1 MRKVL
6 CLLMCVL
13 LSTIPMVGLVA
24 GSEPPVSMLM
34 ELRDKYA
41 DLSIQAGVIL
51 KEPLSQ
57 PEPPSATIVCSDEEA
72 AKEDGQNLDT
82 FLKAFS
88 APEGPLCD
96 ELLST
101 QKQMQLLG
109 EYPGYEREAA
119 LTDRLGRKVQLLIRQ
134 YGKDLTTLPAVTAAG
149 LQTVKAIQLLGF
161 DATGRADTLMASLS
175 DMHAAAVEEMF
186 RLLTE
191 EHDYTYVQPLLDAA
205 RNSQL
210 LGGTSGINTDKFLAR
225 LQNALHFELE
235 IVYRI
240 DLPFEHWEEK
250 VTLQMVPASLD
261 NLMHLRG
268 SGTGAMTVYS
278 NDDVPEAYY
287 EAPDFQVEAE
297 LTDFLPCKG
306 TVMLTLSPFY
316 PPKATLVLPDE
327 DEEFT
332 IKAEMPLMQ
341 TGWELAQESR
351 LQEGKYVFPLTLNNL
366 AACAID
372 ETIQASPTG
381 TLATVLDITLTHMPA
396 Q

>member
-13 LSTIPMVGLVA
+13 MSTIPMVGLVA

-41 DLSIQAGVIL
+41 DLSIQADVIL
-51 KEPLSQ
+51 KEPLFP
-57 PEPPSATIVCSDEEA
+57 PEPPSTAIACSDEET
-72 AKEDGQNLDT
+72 AKTDGQNLAT
-82 FLKAFS
+82 FLKVFN
-88 APEGPLCD
+88 APEGTLCD
-96 ELLST
+96 DMLST

-109 EYPGYEREAA
+109 EYPGYDREAA
-119 LTDRLGRKVQLLIRQ
+119 LTDRLGRKAQSLINQ
-134 YGKDLTTLPAVTAAG
+134 YGKDLNKLSAVTAAG
-149 LQTVKAIQLLGF
+149 LQTVKAIQLLGN
-161 DATGRADTLMASLS
+161 DTASRADALMDSLS
-175 DMHAAAVEEMF
+175 AMIASAVEEMF
-186 RLLTE
+186 RMLTE
-191 EHDYTYVQPLLDAA
+191 EHDYTMVQPILDAA

-210 LGGTSGINTDKFLAR
+210 LSGASGINTDEFLNR
-225 LQNALHFELE
+225 VQNALRFKLE
-235 IVYRI
+235 IVYSI
-240 DLPFEHWEEK
+240 DLPYDHFEEK
-250 VTLQMVPASLD
+250 ATLMMTSISLE
-261 NLMHLRG
+261 NLTRLAG
-268 SGTGAMTVYS
+268 SGNGSMTFYN

-287 EAPDFQVEAE
+287 EASEFSAEAE

-381 TLATVLDITLTHMPA
+381 TLATVLDITLTHMPV